1 MHAREWI
8 SGATSTYILNE
19 LLTSTD
25 PAVIDIAENFD
36 WYIFPVTN
44 PDGYAYT
51 HTNDRMWRKT
61 RYPFTATCYGADP
74 NRNWGH
80 QWYSK
85 FRNKIFDKLG
95 NKIFKFY

>member
-25 PAVIDIAENFD
+25 PAVRDIAENFD

-51 HTNDRMWRKT
+51 HSNDRMWRKT
-61 RYPFTATCYGADP
+61 RTPYTATCYGADP

-80 QWYSK
+80 MWYSK
-85 FRNKIFDKLG
+85 YIIQIEIKINKQFIK
-95 NKIFKFY
+95 

>member
-44 PDGYAYT
+44 PDGYAFT
-51 HTNDRMWRKT
+51 HSSDRMWRKT
-61 RYPFTATCYGADP
+61 RTPYSTCFGADP

-80 QWYSK
+80 MWFSES
-85 FRNKIFDKLG
+85 IFQL
-95 NKIFKFY
+95 IELYRITILLI